1 MLNNEHIAIRFAD
14 WNNSGDKNNLSA
26 IRRSVFIEE
35 QKVPES
41 LEWNEDDAYSK
52 HYLVFYKN
60 KAIAVARLKPDG
72 QIGRM
77 AVLPGYRNKGIGS
90 ALLQFILKNIET
102 TDLNQV
108 FLHAQTTAIKFYERQ
123 GFISHGEI
131 FHEANI
137 SHRKMLKKLSN
148 KLLNNELLNNK
159 S

>member
-1 MLNNEHIAIRFAD
+1 MLNNEHIAIHFAD
-14 WNNSGDKNNLSA
+14 WNKPDDKKNLSS

-41 LEWNEDDAYSK
+41 LEWDEDDNSAK
-52 HYLVFYKN
+52 HYLVFYKD

-77 AVLPGYRNKGIGS
+77 AVLPDYRNKGIGS

-102 TDLNQV
+102 TSLNQV

-131 FHEANI
+131 FYEANI
-137 SHRKMLKKLSN
+137 PHRKMLKKLSN
-148 KLLNNELLNNK
+148 KL
-159 S
+159 

>member
-1 MLNNEHIAIRFAD
+1 MLNNEHIAIHFAD
-14 WNNSGDKNNLSA
+14 WNKPDDKKNLSS

-41 LEWNEDDAYSK
+41 LEWDEDDNSAK
-52 HYLVFYKN
+52 HYLVFYKD

-77 AVLPGYRNKGIGS
+77 AVLPDYRNKGIGS

-102 TDLNQV
+102 TSLNQV

-131 FHEANI
+131 FYEANI
-137 SHRKMLKKLSN
+137 PHRKMLKRLSN
-148 KLLNNELLNNK
+148 KL
-159 S
+159 